1 MSTFTVPSH
10 EIKTPRGGHVV
21 VVKDFISGYD
31 DDAIQA
37 HYTNSDF
44 DIEIPKN
51 GANASNDEIMAGQK
65 VKFSGSAIQNA
76 ERETVKR
83 VVISVDGDNGDGK
96 PNGVLDLV
104 YNMHRDDTAFV
115 KSECDKIAYPKDDA
129 PAKKDN
135 AANNTNGS

>member
-1 MSTFTVPSH
+1 MSDFQVPSH
-10 EIKTPRGGHVV
+10 EIVTPVGGHKV

-44 DIEIPKN
+44 DIEIPKD
-51 GANASNDEIMAGQK
+51 GKTDADLLGGQK
-65 VKFSGSAIQNA
+65 INFKGSAIQAA

-96 PNGVLDLV
+96 ENGVLDLV
-104 YNMHRDDTAFV
+104 YNMNRKDTDFG
-115 KSECDKIAYPKDDA
+115 KKECDKIAYPKDDVA
-129 PAKKDN
+129 EKKGD
-135 AANNTNGS
+135 AASSTSES